1 MLIDTKERLL
11 LVGDNPFHSI
21 SHLSQERARG
31 RTEDPSNPK
40 YAAGLILTAIENGA
54 NGFTFSVSETTLAI
68 LEELNMHKALDSL
81 RLYPVVPYAFEYVRL
96 ANQSG
101 ISGLARKFGAELVR
115 SPSLRSIGYG
125 LKSVLTSD
133 LSSILKTYLSYEICR
148 VRSVSSK
155 VCLESMVLHQLITD
169 MALALDLDWLFKEY
183 IDFLLR
189 RNITPGFNT
198 GNFPVLV
205 NKFSEWSIDLGNIAV
220 ETPFNKAGFQ
230 MTPSIEECE
239 KALSVIPKPIVIAI
253 SVFAAG
259 YIRPEEGAEYIAAL
273 PNMKGVA
280 VGVSKESHARETF
293 SLFKKRFSLRS
304 VS

>member
-1 MLIDTKERLL
+1 VLVDTEERLL

-21 SHLSQERARG
+21 SHLSQERARS

-40 YAAGLILTAIENGA
+40 YAACLILTAIENGA

-68 LEELNMHKALDSL
+68 LKELNMHNALDSL
-81 RLYPVVPYAFEYVRL
+81 QLYPVVPYAFEYVRF

-101 ISGLARKFGAELVR
+101 IPGLARKFGAELVR
-115 SPSLRSIGYG
+115 SKSLRSIGYG
-125 LKSVLTSD
+125 LKSALTTD

-155 VCLESMVLHQLITD
+155 ARLESIILHQLITD

-183 IDFLLR
+183 IDFLIR
-189 RNITPGFNT
+189 RSITPGFNT

-205 NKFSEWSIDLGNIAV
+205 NKFREWQIDLGNIAI

-239 KALSVIPKPIVIAI
+239 KALIAIPKPIVIAI

-259 YIRPEEGAEYIAAL
+259 YVDLSSAGKYIMAL
-273 PNMKGVA
+273 PNIKGVA
-280 VGVSKESHARETF
+280 LGVSKEKHAKESF
-293 SLFKKRFSLRS
+293 QFFKQSLKR
-304 VS
+304 V